1 MTTAGYGLLVVCA
14 ATAAMLI
21 ALLVLRPRWRRRG
34 GLLRYMIA
42 AGVSATVSSL
52 MYLVHSRTD
61 DVAALVSGD
70 VAMVLAPGLAMIGL
84 GALEGRTGGRI
95 AVVTALA
102 GSTGV
107 VSATTPLDV
116 SLTVK
121 VIVLAI
127 LCILCALAARR
138 PAIAERRGSAIITIG
153 MLVYAAF
160 CVARAVVGW
169 TAGWESE
176 LYTAGFG
183 VLPTTVIGAALVL
196 LVGVAT
202 LLIATSGS
210 ATAGPRTAHARGRA
224 WSATVRNFSLV
235 RTAFGPV
242 RASEMTSDL
251 LTAVR
256 DLDPLAS
263 QDHAAVRFHTEVERD
278 RVETALR
285 DRLWASGW
293 TPGEIGL
300 LVVTPPEADA

>member
-1 MTTAGYGLLVVCA
+1 MTSAGYGLLAVCA
-14 ATAAMLI
+14 ATAAMLV

-61 DVAALVSGD
+61 DIAALVSGD

-84 GALEGRTGGRI
+84 GALESRTGGRI
-95 AVVTALA
+95 AVVAAL
-102 GSTGV
+102 GGGTGV
-107 VSATTPLDV
+107 VSAVAPVEV

-121 VIVLAI
+121 VVVLAI
-127 LCILCALAARR
+127 LCTLCALAARR
-138 PAIAERRGSAIITIG
+138 PAIAARRGSGIIAIG

-160 CVARAVVGW
+160 CIARAVVGL
-169 TAGWESE
+169 TAGWEST

-183 VLPTTVIGAALVL
+183 MLTTTFLGAALVL

-202 LLIATSGS
+202 LLMATSTSS
-210 ATAGPRTAHARGRA
+210 AADAGTALARGRM

-251 LTAVR
+251 LAAAQE
-256 DLDPLAS
+256 LDPLAS
-263 QDHAAVRFHTEVERD
+263 PDHAVVRFRIEADRD
-278 RVETALR
+278 AVETALR
-285 DRLWASGW
+285 DHLWGAGW

-300 LVVTPPEADA
+300 LVVTPPESDA